1 MQESKFVFSFYGSS
15 FWIIV
20 EISLLREQI
29 WTLLGNFSSTAFCS
43 TEKLV
48 FLSEYD
54 GILP

>member
-29 WTLLGNFSSTAFCS
+29 WTFLGNFSSTAFCS